1 MEIIIILAILALAAG
16 AAAWVGYRY
25 RQTAPTQDEIWAQ
38 APYKIDTPVA
48 ETEVQAAPVKKTRKP
63 RTVKAAPEPTPAK
76 KPARVTKTKVAA
88 ARVKAPAAKKVKAPS
103 KKV

>member
-16 AAAWVGYRY
+16 AAAWVGHRY
-25 RQTAPTQDEIWAQ
+25 KQTAPTLDEIWDQ
-38 APYKIDTPVA
+38 APYKMETPVA
-48 ETEVQAAPVKKTRKP
+48 EAVVEVAPAKKPRKP
-63 RTVKAAPEPTPAK
+63 RTAKSAPAVVAKTPVKT
-76 KPARVTKTKVAA
+76 TKATT

>member
-16 AAAWVGYRY
+16 AAAWVGHRY
-25 RQTAPTQDEIWAQ
+25 KQTAPTQDDVWAQ
-38 APYKIDTPVA
+38 APYKMETPVV
-48 ETEVQAAPVKKTRKP
+48 ETEGESAPVKKPRKP
-63 RTVKAAPEPTPAK
+63 RTVKAAPEPTPVK

-88 ARVKAPAAKKVKAPS
+88 AKVKAPAAKKVKAPS